1 MPELP
6 EVEVTRRRIEGL
18 LVGRRI
24 SRVLTTRNSYFF
36 LTDPRRLRRG
46 LVGREVTGL
55 ERHGKYLVA
64 GLDDDRRLLRHLG
77 MSGQLFAEEAV
88 SPRLLSASARSSL
101 TPEQQSRFAPDRHT
115 HLQLCFEDGGS
126 RVLMRDVRK
135 FGKVR
140 LLDPGEREPRLEKLG
155 VDALVATGEQLFRA
169 TRGRK
174 IEIKSLLL
182 DQSSIAG
189 VGNIYADECL
199 FLARVRPTRRSR
211 RMTRR
216 ECNAV
221 IEALHGILQRAIEAG
236 GSSISDYIAPDGT
249 DGSYQNERRVY
260 ARTGEPCPECGSK
273 LRRITIAQRGT
284 HFCAKCQR

>member
-24 SRVLTTRNSYFF
+24 SRVLTTGNSYFF

-46 LVGREVTGL
+46 LVGREITRL
-55 ERHGKYLVA
+55 ERHGKYLVL
-64 GLDDDRRLLRHLG
+64 GLDDDRRLLLHLG
-77 MSGQLFAEEAV
+77 MSGQLFGEAAA

-101 TPEQQSRFAPDRHT
+101 TPEQQTRFAPDRHT

-155 VDALVATGEQLFRA
+155 VDALLATGEQLFRA

-174 IEIKSLLL
+174 VEIKSLLL
-182 DQSSIAG
+182 NQSCIAG

-199 FLARVRPTRRSR
+199 FLARVRPTRRAR
-211 RMTRR
+211 RVTRK

-221 IEALHGILQRAIEAG
+221 IEALHRILERAIESG
-236 GSSISDYIAPDGT
+236 GSSISDYISPDGT

-260 ARTGEPCPECGSK
+260 ARAGEPCPECGSK
-273 LRRITIAQRGT
+273 IRKITIAQRGT